1 LAGAS
6 LTTKG
11 RLIPAVLVGVS
22 AVLFLIYRNT
32 FAVILLI
39 VVILLAIALAEYSRR
54 SPAPLAASIELAD
67 PRLITSAN
75 QQSFVALPSE
85 VLHLDKGAVS
95 IWAYLQD
102 FGTGIRELKIN
113 RYLLAHAT
121 HENHPYQNVFSLRRG
136 ATKWDPPGEPQWQLW
151 LADAKGGER
160 TWGQPD
166 TADLKPGWHHFLV
179 RWNHRKPIL
188 ELLIDGGSLIRAS
201 DYLKNWPTQFGQNIF
216 VGCWPSRDAVF
227 WAETRFWRVQLLGH
241 FASAGWIDRERAIA
255 RPR

>member
-1 LAGAS
+1 MAGAS

-136 ATKWDPPGEPQWQLW
+136 ATKWDPPWRAAMAVVARGRKRRRKNLGATRHSGPKAGLASLPCSLEPPQTHL
-151 LADAKGGER
+151 R
-160 TWGQPD
+160 TSDRRWFAH
-166 TADLKPGWHHFLV
+166 TRV
-179 RWNHRKPIL
+179 RLP
-188 ELLIDGGSLIRAS
+188 
-201 DYLKNWPTQFGQNIF
+201 
-216 VGCWPSRDAVF
+216 
-227 WAETRFWRVQLLGH
+227 
-241 FASAGWIDRERAIA
+241 
-255 RPR
+255 